1 MSRPL
6 SDTTNSSLSLTLT
19 VSANLP
25 IGAGLGSS
33 AAFSACLASS
43 LLFAHSHA
51 PAHTAPSDTSVDLID
66 AWAFLAEKVL
76 HGNPSGID
84 NAVAV
89 RGGAVAFT
97 RAVNGK
103 QGGLDPMKG
112 FDSIRLLLTDT
123 RVPRDT
129 KSLVAGVAAKK
140 AAEPSV
146 VEPVLDRIQG
156 ISDEARSLLTGSSST
171 RADLIA
177 RLEDLMR
184 ENHGHLR
191 TLGVSHPSLEAVVQT
206 TAEPFG
212 LATKLTGA
220 GGGGCAVTLIPDEFD
235 DAALA
240 SLVAE
245 LKALGAQP
253 HLTTLGGPGLCVH
266 RLPEG
271 AESVAHTL
279 RAAGSAN
286 LDKWSKG
293 LSGEWVHA

>member
-1 MSRPL
+1 M
-6 SDTTNSSLSLTLT
+6 
-19 VSANLP
+19 SANLP

-43 LLFAHSHA
+43 LLFAHAHA
-51 PAHTAPSDTSVDLID
+51 EAHAAPSETAVDLID

-103 QGGLDPMKG
+103 EGGLDPMRG

-146 VEPVLDRIQG
+146 VEPVLVRIQG
-156 ISDEARSLLTGSSST
+156 ISDEAQLLLTQNGA
-171 RADLIA
+171 RGDLIA

-184 ENHGHLR
+184 ENHVHLR
-191 TLGVSHPSLEAVVQT
+191 TLGVSHPSLEAVVRT
-206 TAEPFG
+206 TAQVG

-240 SLVAE
+240 ALVAE
-245 LKALGAQP
+245 LRELGAQP

-266 RLPEG
+266 RLPAG
-271 AESVAHTL
+271 AEAAAGL

-286 LDKWSKG
+286 LDKWSQG
-293 LSGEWVHA
+293 LGGEWVHA

>member
-1 MSRPL
+1 MSFLL
-6 SDTTNSSLSLTLT
+6 STAADTSLAATLT

-43 LLFAHSHA
+43 LLFAHAHA
-51 PAHTAPSDTSVDLID
+51 TAHTAPDPAAVDLVD

-103 QGGLDPMKG
+103 EGGLDPMGG
-112 FDSIRLLLTDT
+112 FASIRLLLTDT

-129 KSLVAGVAAKK
+129 KSLVAGVGAMK
-140 AAEPSV
+140 AAQPEIVNPI
-146 VEPVLDRIQG
+146 LDRIQA
-156 ISDEARSLLTGSSST
+156 ISEEATALLTST
-171 RADLIA
+171 TERSILVS
-177 RLEDLMR
+177 RLGALMR
-184 ENHGHLR
+184 ENHAHLR
-191 TLGVSHPSLEAVVQT
+191 TLGVSHPSLEAVVDT
-206 TAEPFG
+206 TAKAG

-220 GGGGCAVTLIPDEFD
+220 GGGGCAVTLVPDEFD
-235 DAALA
+235 HAALTQ
-240 SLVAE
+240 LTHE
-245 LKALGAQP
+245 LQALGAQP

-266 RLPEG
+266 VLPQG
-271 AESVAHTL
+271 SGGVGHSL
-279 RAAGSAN
+279 KAAGPAN
-286 LDKWSKG
+286 LHSWSEG
-293 LSGEWVHA
+293 LGGQWVHA